1 MAKKNRPYH
10 LTSAEESV
18 MNTLWNSKE
27 PMALF
32 QIVEEAQKNSD
43 VSWKPRSLFSIANG
57 LLEKGL
63 IKENGL
69 VRAGKTHARTF
80 VATTSRA
87 VFYANMVKYLLSD
100 EEIVELRNA
109 LEVR

>member
-1 MAKKNRPYH
+1 
-10 LTSAEESV
+10 
-18 MNTLWNSKE
+18 MNTLWNSNE

-32 QIVEEAQKNSD
+32 QIVEEAQKDSD

-69 VRAGKTHARTF
+69 VRSGKTHARTF
-80 VATTSRA
+80 VVTTSRA
-87 VFYANMVKYLLSD
+87 VFYANMVKDSLSN
-100 EEIVELRNA
+100 EELVVFKDA
-109 LEVR
+109 LEAR

>member
-10 LTSAEESV
+10 LTSVEESV
-18 MNTLWNSKE
+18 MNTLWNSNE

-32 QIVEEAQKNSD
+32 QIVEEAQKDSD

-69 VRAGKTHARTF
+69 VRSGKTHARTF

-87 VFYANMVKYLLSD
+87 VFYANMVKDSLSS
-100 EEIVELRNA
+100 EELVVFKDT
-109 LEVR
+109 LEAR